1 MPICISALLGPIA
14 TILAAIAAVSVT
26 GYFAWHQRAI
36 AREQARIAREKVRL
50 DLYDRR
56 FEIFTSIFDFYD
68 AMISWKGTPEQ
79 KEARDR
85 FFRAYQESGF
95 LFTKESGIEALLK
108 MLNDEGMKVIG
119 FKENSESYK
128 SDPALMV
135 EQFTK
140 ITDIQLGTFEEGLA
154 KLRAAMHQYLDFSNV
169 L

>member
-1 MPICISALLGPIA
+1 MP
-14 TILAAIAAVSVT
+14 TE
-26 GYFAWHQRAI
+26 
-36 AREQARIAREKVRL
+36 AREAVFHFAITSNRFPYWALAREKLRL

-79 KEARDR
+79 EEARKK

-108 MLNDEGMKVIG
+108 MLNDEGAKVIG
-119 FKENSESYK
+119 FKEHSDSYK
-128 SDPALMV
+128 SDPTFMIDQLKK
-135 EQFTK
+135 T
-140 ITDIQLGTFEEGLA
+140 TDIQLRIFDEGLA
-154 KLRAAMHQYLDFSNV
+154 KLRAAMHQYLDFSKV

>member
-1 MPICISALLGPIA
+1 MYLQPIA
-14 TILAAIAAVSVT
+14 TILAAVAAVSVT
-26 GYFAWHQRAI
+26 GYFAWHQKN
-36 AREQARIAREKVRL
+36 IAREKLRL

-56 FEIFTSIFDFYD
+56 FRIFTSIFDFYEV
-68 AMISWKGTPEQ
+68 MISWEGTPQQ

-119 FKENSESYK
+119 FKENSDMYK
-128 SDPALMV
+128 GDPALMI
-135 EQFTK
+135 EQHKKT
-140 ITDIQLGTFEEGLA
+140 TDIQTRVFDEGLA
-154 KLRAAMHQYLDFSNV
+154 KLRAAMHPYLDFSKV